1 MRKSEKVQIC
11 QRIAQVRLEV
21 AGPRGKASFAKQL
34 GISAST
40 YDYYESARVPPA
52 DILVKI
58 ADIGGVDLRWLLTG
72 RAGENSASVV
82 GGTHPALQRVAKL
95 LADSPNAAEPLLA
108 FLDILSASMKFPAK
122 GVPTST
128 GGEAAG
134 ISTDR
139 STWIPVL
146 GRTAAGVPQFWRNQ
160 DDARTVT
167 QLSELIA
174 RNAERSSSV
183 LRAVADSEAGGEDET
198 VGLVTLNVPDESDV
212 SEFIAAAGIK
222 SRFPDAF
229 AVRVDGE
236 SMMPDIRHGDL
247 VVLSPSAPAVD
258 GRLAVVQ
265 LAGQI
270 GVTCKVFRRS
280 GETIHLIPV
289 NEQYP
294 PQSFPSDELVWALR
308 VLGRVRISPGK

>member
-1 MRKSEKVQIC
+1 M
-11 QRIAQVRLEV
+11 RLEV

-52 DILVKI
+52 DILVKV

-72 RAGENSASVV
+72 RAGENASVAV
-82 GGTHPALQRVAKL
+82 CSNHPAVQRVAKL
-95 LADSPNAAEPLLA
+95 LGDHPDAAEPLAA
-108 FLDILSASMKFPAK
+108 FLDILAASMKFPAK
-122 GVPTST
+122 VALA

-134 ISTDR
+134 EFAESTDISTDR

-146 GRTAAGVPQFWRNQ
+146 GRTAAGVPQFWQ
-160 DDARTVT
+160 SQADADAVT
-167 QLSELIA
+167 QLSELVA
-174 RNAERSSSV
+174 RNAQRSSSV
-183 LRAVADSEAGGEDET
+183 LRAVADSEVGGQSET
-198 VGLVTLNVPDESDV
+198 VGLVTLNVPDENDV

-222 SRFPDAF
+222 SRFPDVF

-247 VVLSPSAPAVD
+247 VMLSPSAPAVD
-258 GRLAVVQ
+258 GRVAVVQ
-265 LAGQI
+265 LDGQI

-280 GETIHLIPV
+280 GEAIHLIPV

-294 PQSFPSDELVWALR
+294 PQNFPSKKLVWALR
-308 VLGRVRISPGK
+308 VLGRVRVATGK

>member
-1 MRKSEKVQIC
+1 MKKSEKVQIC
-11 QRIAQVRLEV
+11 RRVAQVRLEV

-58 ADIGGVDLRWLLTG
+58 ADVGGVDLRWLLTG
-72 RAGENSASVV
+72 RAGEILSGPA
-82 GGTHPALQRVAKL
+82 GGMHPAVQRVANL
-95 LADSPNAAEPLLA
+95 LAEREDAVEPLLA

-122 GVPTST
+122 GASVSA
-128 GGEAAG
+128 GGESTG

-139 STWIPVL
+139 GTWIPVL
-146 GRTAAGVPQFWRNQ
+146 GRTAAGVPQFWQSRS
-160 DDARTVT
+160 DADNVT

-183 LRAVADSEAGGEDET
+183 LRAMADSEAGGEGET
-198 VGLVTLNVPDESDV
+198 VGLVTLNVPDENDV
-212 SEFIAAAGIK
+212 SEFVAAAGIK

-229 AVRVDGE
+229 AVRIDGE

-247 VVLSPSAPAVD
+247 VVLSPSAAAID
-258 GRLAVVQ
+258 GRVAVVQ
-265 LAGQI
+265 LDGQI

-280 GETIHLIPV
+280 GGAIHLIPV

-294 PQSFPSDELVWALR
+294 PQSFPSDRLVWALR
-308 VLGRVRISPGK
+308 VLGRVRISPGG